1 MQEHYDG
8 TKENSFKPHELGLVT
23 DNPPAPL
30 AVANPPA
37 PPMFG
42 GYPIPPVVPPT
53 KTGSIAIDIILM
65 KRSHPKAFWVYTA
78 LVVGLTA
85 LAISSL
91 FADILLFRI

>member
-1 MQEHYDG
+1 MELHYN
-8 TKENSFKPHELGLVT
+8 TKHLEGIASEA
-23 DNPPAPL
+23 PPAP
-30 AVANPPA
+30 ATIANPP
-37 PPMFG
+37 PMPSFG